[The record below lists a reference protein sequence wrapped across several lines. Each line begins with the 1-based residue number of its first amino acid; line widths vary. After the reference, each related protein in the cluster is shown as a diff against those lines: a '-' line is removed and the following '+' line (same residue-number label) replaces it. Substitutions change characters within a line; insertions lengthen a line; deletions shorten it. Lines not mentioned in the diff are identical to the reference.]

1 MLTVN
6 QQKLKQAITDYLNS
20 DGEKD
25 PGLVS
30 MGKLLLETIE
40 EKKTYDLIRNATLK
54 RRNVTPK
61 RQCYNCA
68 LKEKCK
74 KERPDT
80 YEPIGTCD
88 RWEDENGLRT
98 LID

>member
-1 MLTVN
+1 MITVN
-6 QQKLKQAITDYLNS
+6 QQKLKQAITDYLDS
-20 DGEKD
+20 DSEKD

-40 EKKTYDLIRNATLK
+40 EKETYDFIRNATL
-54 RRNVTPK
+54 K

-68 LKEKCK
+68 LEKDC
-74 KERPDT
+74 EREHPDT

-88 RWEDENGLRT
+88 KWEDKNGLTT
-98 LID
+98 LND

>member
-1 MLTVN
+1 MITIN
-6 QQKLKQAITDYLNS
+6 QQKLKQAITDYLDS

-30 MGKLLLETIE
+30 MSKLLLETIE
-40 EKKTYDLIRNATLK
+40 GKETYGLIRNAAL
-54 RRNVTPK
+54 K

-68 LKEKCK
+68 LRKDC
-74 KERPDT
+74 EREHPDT

-88 RWEDENGLRT
+88 RWEDENGLRA

>member
-1 MLTVN
+1 MITVN
-6 QQKLKQAITDYLNS
+6 QQKLKQVITDYLNS
-20 DGEKD
+20 DGKKD

-30 MGKLLLETIE
+30 ISKSLLETIE
-40 EKKTYDLIRNATLK
+40 EKETYDFIRNATL
-54 RRNVTPK
+54 K

-74 KERPDT
+74 KEYPNT
-80 YEPIGTCD
+80 YKPIGTCNK
-88 RWEDENGLRT
+88 WEDENGLRT

>member
-1 MLTVN
+1 MITIN

-30 MGKLLLETIE
+30 MSKSLLEAIG
-40 EKKTYDLIRNATLK
+40 EKEAYGLIRNATLK
-54 RRNVTPK
+54 R
-61 RQCYNCA
+61 QCYNCA
-68 LKEKCK
+68 LRKDC
-74 KERPDT
+74 EREHPDT

-88 RWEDENGLRT
+88 KWEDEKIGR
-98 LID
+98 

>member
-1 MLTVN
+1 MITVN
-6 QQKLKQAITDYLNS
+6 QQKLKKAITDYLSS

-25 PGLVS
+25 PRLVS
-30 MGKLLLETIE
+30 ISKSLLETIE
-40 EKKTYDLIRNATLK
+40 EKNEEKETYDFIRNATL
-54 RRNVTPK
+54 R

-68 LKEKCK
+68 LKENCK
-74 KERPDT
+74 KEYPDT

-88 RWEDENGLRT
+88 KWEDENGLRT

>member
-40 EKKTYDLIRNATLK
+40 EKETYDLIRNATLK
-54 RRNVTPK
+54 R
-61 RQCYNCA
+61 QCYNCA
-68 LKEKCK
+68 LRKECE
-74 KERPDT
+74 KENPDT

-88 RWEDENGLRT
+88 KWEDENGSRT
-98 LID
+98 LIDQN

>member
-1 MLTVN
+1 MITID
-6 QQKLKQAITDYLNS
+6 QQKLKQVITDYLNS
-20 DGEKD
+20 NGEKN
-25 PGLVS
+25 PRLVS
-30 MGKLLLETIE
+30 ISKSLLETIE
-40 EKKTYDLIRNATLK
+40 EKETYDFVRNATL
-54 RRNVTPK
+54 K

-68 LKEKCK
+68 LKEVCK

-88 RWEDENGLRT
+88 KWKNENGLKT

>member
-1 MLTVN
+1 MVTVN

-40 EKKTYDLIRNATLK
+40 EKETYDLIRNATLK
-54 RRNVTPK
+54 K
-61 RQCYNCA
+61 RLKKQCYNCA
-68 LKEKCK
+68 FKEKCK

-80 YEPIGTCD
+80 YEPIGACD
-88 RWEDENGLRT
+88 KWEDEDGLRT

>member
-1 MLTVN
+1 MITIN
-6 QQKLKQAITDYLNS
+6 QQKLKKAIIDYLNS

-25 PGLVS
+25 QGLVTMS
-30 MGKLLLETIE
+30 KLLLETIE
-40 EKKTYDLIRNATLK
+40 EKETYGFIRNATL
-54 RRNVTPK
+54 K

-68 LKEKCK
+68 LKEECK

-88 RWEDENGLRT
+88 KWEDENGLRT

>member
-1 MLTVN
+1 MITVD
-6 QQKLKQAITDYLNS
+6 QQELKKVITDYLNS
-20 DGEKD
+20 DGKKD

-30 MGKLLLETIE
+30 ISKSLLNTIE
-40 EKKTYDLIRNATLK
+40 EKETYDFIRNATL
-54 RRNVTPK
+54 K

-68 LKEKCK
+68 LKKDCEM
-74 KERPDT
+74 EHPDT

-88 RWEDENGLRT
+88 KWEDENGLRT

>member
-1 MLTVN
+1 MITVN
-6 QQKLKQAITDYLNS
+6 QQKLKQTITDYLDS

-30 MGKLLLETIE
+30 MSKLLLETIE
-40 EKKTYDLIRNATLK
+40 GKETYDLIRNATLK
-54 RRNVTPK
+54 R
-61 RQCYNCA
+61 QCYNCA
-68 LKEKCK
+68 LKKDC
-74 KERPDT
+74 EREHPST

-88 RWEDENGLRT
+88 KWEDENGLRT

>member
-6 QQKLKQAITDYLNS
+6 QQKLKQAITDYLDS

-30 MGKLLLETIE
+30 MSKSLLEAIG
-40 EKKTYDLIRNATLK
+40 EKETYDLIRNATL
-54 RRNVTPK
+54 K

-74 KERPDT
+74 KERPDS
-80 YEPIGTCD
+80 YEPIGTCGK
-88 RWEDENGLRT
+88 WEDENGLRT